1 MEAISPEAVEQA
13 QRAVERMNR
22 DKDQMCEACTKGHLY
37 RPGEFIPYLEF
48 DASTIAH
55 DKPGFLSITG
65 KCTTCGS
72 LEKYYIDLRPR

>member
-1 MEAISPEAVEQA
+1 MELIPAWAVKAA
-13 QRAVERMNR
+13 QECVVEWNQN
-22 DKDQMCEACTKGHLY
+22 KDQMCEACTAGNLY

-55 DKPGFLSITG
+55 DRPGYLSITG

-72 LEKYYIDLRPR
+72 LEKRWIDLSPR